1 MEVKCLILM
10 RFGRTTRD
18 EWQRRLPARHGRK
31 QQAFAPLPVLIA
43 AIRRAQQQSDAWVRG
58 YIPHAATWLRGERWD
73 DEFTP
78 LPAPDGKY
86 SAFMRELT
94 QQPPETIDVDSVKL
108 G

>member
-1 MEVKCLILM
+1 MPD
-10 RFGRTTRD
+10 FD
-18 EWQRRLPARHGRK
+18 AFWSHYPRRVAKAAARKAWAQTAGVRP
-31 QQAFAPLPVLIA
+31 PLPVLIA